1 MKSAKN
7 ILNIVFCL
15 CAFAAM
21 FLAAAPLEAQ
31 AAVSVVNSSVTGSFS
46 NAGTIAP
53 LQFSYTIGNGTNRAV
68 YVGVST
74 YSINGVPGTSPRVAA
89 VTFDNGNMIPI
100 VLDSVGFQVCPQ
112 PPVTVPPAL
121 GPRCSSELFRL
132 TEAQIGAATSGTFTV
147 AFATGAVINYAVAGA
162 ITFAGVDQNTPNDAY
177 VSNSGRSSTASVS
190 VPGVGAGDMVLDVL
204 GITFEAGTAFVNP
217 DGDQVERWNGVTIF
231 GNNSIGAGGTKTGT
245 GTVNVGWL
253 FQPEDW
259 ALGAIAVNGASVVTA
274 ASVTIGGRVITPN
287 GRGLGKAQV
296 VLVEAD
302 GTVRYAVTNS
312 FGYYRFADVPAGQSA
327 TLEVRSKRYGF
338 APQVINVNEE
348 MSNLNF
354 IAQP

>member
-1 MKSAKN
+1 MKSSKN

-100 VLDSVGFQVCPQ
+100 VLDSVGTQVCPQ

-147 AFATGAVINYAVAGA
+147 TFATGAVINYAVAGA

-190 VPGVGAGDMVLDVL
+190 VPNVGAGDMVLDVL
-204 GITFEAGTAFVNP
+204 GVTFEAGAAFVNP
-217 DGDQVERWNGVTIF
+217 DGDQVEQWNGVTIF

-259 ALGAIAVNGASVVTA
+259 ALGAIAVNGVNIVTA

-296 VLVEAD
+296 VLIEAD
-302 GTVRYAVTNS
+302 GTVRYAATNS

-338 APQVINVNEE
+338 APQVININQE
-348 MSNLNF
+348 MTDLNF

>member
-1 MKSAKN
+1 MKSPKS

-21 FLAAAPLEAQ
+21 LLAAVPLEAQ

-53 LQFSYTIGNGTNRAV
+53 LQFSYTIGNGVNRAV

-74 YSINGVPGTSPRVAA
+74 DSINGVPGTSPRVAA
-89 VTFDNGNMIPI
+89 VTFDNGNMTPI

-112 PPVTVPPAL
+112 PPVTVPPRL
-121 GPRCSSELFRL
+121 GPRCSSELFRM

-147 AFATGAVINYAVAGA
+147 TFATGAVINYAVAGA

-190 VPGVGAGDMVLDVL
+190 VPSVGAGDMVLDVL
-204 GITFEAGTAFVNP
+204 GVAFEAGIAFVNP

-245 GTVNVGWL
+245 GTVNVGWQ
-253 FQPEDW
+253 FFEEDW
-259 ALGAIAVNGASVVTA
+259 ALGAIAVNAATTPTA
-274 ASVTIGGRVITPN
+274 ASVTIGGRVITPS
-287 GRGLGKAQV
+287 GKGLGKTQV
-296 VLVEAD
+296 VLIGAD
-302 GTVRYAVTNS
+302 GTVRYAATNS

-338 APQVINVNEE
+338 APQVITVNQE
-348 MSNLNF
+348 MTNLNF